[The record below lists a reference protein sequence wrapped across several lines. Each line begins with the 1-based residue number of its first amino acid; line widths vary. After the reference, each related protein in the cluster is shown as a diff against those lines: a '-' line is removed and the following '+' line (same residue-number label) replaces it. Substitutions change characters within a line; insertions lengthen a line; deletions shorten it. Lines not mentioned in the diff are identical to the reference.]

1 MAKTFTKIPA
11 DTFSTLQI
19 NAGILT
25 TSFEPTKAATTPSS
39 IICATTGGISFKDT
53 PTYNDFGEDIDN
65 CPPNMKE
72 LKRLKGHEVTL
83 SGTAVSLSSSFV
95 GKLVGPNTTSSETGV
110 TKVVPKNELG
120 NTDFEMLWWVGD
132 YGDDGW
138 VAIKLINALS
148 TDGFALQTTNDGKGN
163 SAFTFTG
170 HYSIDA
176 QDTVPYEI
184 YICPSKSAS

>member
-19 NAGILT
+19 NAGFLT
-25 TSFEPTKAATTPSS
+25 TSFDPANVSGKDER
-39 IICATTGGISFKDT
+39 IMCATTGGINFKDT
-53 PTYNDFGEDIDN
+53 PTYTDFGEDIDN

-83 SGTAVSLSSSFV
+83 SGTAVSLSSDFV
-95 GKLVGPNTTSSETGV
+95 QKLVGPNTITTATGV
-110 TKVVPKNELG
+110 TKVVPKNDLG
-120 NTDFEMLWWVGD
+120 QTDFETLWWVGD
-132 YGDDGW
+132 YGEDGW

-184 YICPSKSAS
+184 YICPSMSAV

>member
-19 NAGILT
+19 NAGFLT
-25 TSFEPTKAATTPSS
+25 TSFDPANVSGTDKS
-39 IICATTGGISFKDT
+39 IMCATTGGISFKDT
-53 PTYNDFGEDIDN
+53 PTYTDFGEDIDN

-72 LKRLKGHEVTL
+72 LKKLKGHEVTL
-83 SGTAVSLSSSFV
+83 SGTAVSLSSDFIQ
-95 GKLVGPNTTSSETGV
+95 KLVGPNTTSTATGV
-110 TKVVPKNELG
+110 TKVVPKNDLA
-120 NTDFEMLWWVGD
+120 NTDFETLWWVGD
-132 YGDDGW
+132 YGDNGW

-184 YICPSKSAS
+184 YICQSMSAV